1 MPKADSAPKYSSSI
15 SSVQTYDYSFE
26 KSKQVLLGN
35 LKIQSLLENGVNID
49 KENLINFA
57 SAAASYMAQ
66 RLGIT
71 IESIIDDF
79 CTELVNLINQRQG
92 FEFTTV
98 NLIELMYHTISKV
111 TQLDTNSIMGC
122 AFDLKLASDLNS
134 NNVDSNQVAL
144 DNWLNQN
151 FGSVVEYLLG
161 VLQIE
166 ETLKLKPN
174 KSNSFEEKS
183 TFELIE
189 SVILAIRNMFQY
201 GTLGINV
208 EQNNFEDIFNLIWE
222 ELKQANYVDVKAI
235 RMRQFA
241 LGNRINAIL
250 IQDNANTI
258 CVPNAELA
266 IDNQNADQDS
276 STENSIQRDFIEPE
290 VIADLDLIE
299 DSLDTDLITDSLD
312 QENQE
317 DLSEDSL
324 DQEDLS
330 EDSLDQENQDL
341 DQNLEQAV
349 IEVPATD
356 PVPPV
361 SPVPRYYENRR
372 NFGFANPRTRHMTDA
387 NQQGVKDRHVPQFCP
402 NQRLRDENSI
412 LAVNC
417 LMNPNYATQKSIG
430 EKLNFLFMEE
440 SSMAAD
446 KFREYGTQIKSVRWA
461 VKYLAELQINM
472 DVLTKARNRQIEI
485 NLFES
490 LFKLSQLTHQFEIR
504 FNQELSKITSKDPLE
519 LQVLKYDFQ
528 SKIKRRLAKA
538 LETYSSFVGI
548 TNQTNQIIDSVF
560 NNL

>member
-1 MPKADSAPKYSSSI
+1 MPKADSAPKFSSSI

-26 KSKQVLLGN
+26 KGKQILLRN

-57 SAAASYMAQ
+57 SAAASYMAE
-66 RLGIT
+66 RLGVT
-71 IESIIDDF
+71 IECMIDDF

-92 FEFTTV
+92 FEFNTV

-111 TQLDTNSIMGC
+111 TQLDTNSIMGS

-134 NNVDSNQVAL
+134 NHVDSNQVAL

-201 GTLGINV
+201 GTVGINV
-208 EQNNFEDIFNLIWE
+208 EQNNFEGIFNLIWE

-250 IQDNANTI
+250 IQDNADTI
-258 CVPNAELA
+258 CVPNAELE
-266 IDNQNADQDS
+266 IDNQNVDQDS
-276 STENSIQRDFIEPE
+276 STENSIQP
-290 VIADLDLIE
+290 DLI
-299 DSLDTDLITDSLD
+299 
-312 QENQE
+312 
-317 DLSEDSL
+317 
-324 DQEDLS
+324 

-361 SPVPRYYENRR
+361 SPVPRYYENRG
-372 NFGFANPRTRHMTDA
+372 NFGFSNPRTRHVTDA
-387 NQQGVKDRHVPQFCP
+387 NQQGVKDRHVPQLDP
-402 NQRLRDENSI
+402 HQRLRDKNSI

-417 LMNPNYATQKSIG
+417 LINPNYATQKSIG

-472 DVLTKARNRQIEI
+472 DVLTKARNRQMQI
-485 NLFES
+485 NLFEC

-504 FNQELSKITSKDPLE
+504 FNQELSKITSEDQFD
-519 LQVLKYDFQ
+519 LQLLKYDFQ